1 MNNFFLWYPWYSGCG
16 IRLENFKYKSFRAIK
31 EVQRVESKL
40 LRVGDYFVNLN
51 TLLWAQIR
59 SDGRDKT
66 KRLLL
71 LVYGHGENSRQ
82 MLQVDSVEA
91 EQLIAFLESNS
102 IDLRK

>member
-1 MNNFFLWYPWYSGCG
+1 
-16 IRLENFKYKSFRAIK
+16 
-31 EVQRVESKL
+31 
-40 LRVGDYFVNLN
+40 
-51 TLLWAQIR
+51 
-59 SDGRDKT
+59 
-66 KRLLL
+66 L